1 MFASTRGSQTAA
13 PFAARKGMEPS
24 NIEKMVVLARQRWG
38 TYSFKSCS
46 HTVDSA
52 FWLVTEGMRA
62 MIFYPAFETSQPRQV
77 ATAHAHP
84 VDNIGLD

>member
-1 MFASTRGSQTAA
+1 
-13 PFAARKGMEPS
+13 MEPS